1 MSPSDYS
8 NDRGNPRGPFTS
20 GSRPPWQDRVH
31 EAAQR
36 IEDDVRNLVTYMNDV
51 VVPDVRKHGSE
62 ALRVA
67 AQELHK
73 LAEHLDRQSQ
83 SAPPPPPPPGT
94 PQP

>member
-1 MSPSDYS
+1 MSPFDFRGDTREPYS
-8 NDRGNPRGPFTS
+8 AGQ
-20 GSRPPWQDRVH
+20 RPPWQDRLQ

-73 LAEHLDRQSQ
+73 LAEHLDRQSNT
-83 SAPPPPPPPGT
+83 PPPPPG
-94 PQP
+94 PPKP

>member
-1 MSPSDYS
+1 MSPSDYP
-8 NDRGNPRGPFTS
+8 NNPGASRGPYST
-20 GSRPPWQDRVH
+20 GPRPPWQDRVH

-83 SAPPPPPPPGT
+83 APPPPPGPPK
-94 PQP
+94 P